1 MEPSIEFSLLYPN
14 QAALGKWQSEY
25 TMYMTIT
32 YTFFAYMS
40 LLSHMLSY
48 KIDTNT
54 QRNVEEGEYA
64 MFCSHCGVHA
74 QDGDHFCNN
83 CGASLQATGGVSH
96 QAPMPDAGPSPFQSA
111 EPKSSRRA
119 STTKPQDPYKD
130 QIAQLKLQL
139 KELKLDLKQITT
151 QMANVRSNYFETS
164 AFVPRGLLKWGYKG
178 MEDFKLMGPQQ
189 QKQQLQQHIMQL
201 ERQLLSLQ
209 QAQAQ
214 WKLQQQNN
222 QGQA

>member
-1 MEPSIEFSLLYPN
+1 
-14 QAALGKWQSEY
+14 
-25 TMYMTIT
+25 
-32 YTFFAYMS
+32 
-40 LLSHMLSY
+40 
-48 KIDTNT
+48 
-54 QRNVEEGEYA
+54 
-64 MFCSHCGVHA
+64 MFCSNCGAHA

-83 CGASLQATGGVSH
+83 CGASLQAAGGVVH
-96 QAPMPDAGPSPFQSA
+96 TAPPPLQAATSKSARRGGAG
-111 EPKSSRRA
+111 R
-119 STTKPQDPYKD
+119 PQDPYKD
-130 QIAQLKLQL
+130 QIAQLKLQI

-178 MEDFKLMGPQQ
+178 IEDFRLLGPQQ

-222 QGQA
+222 QG

>member
-1 MEPSIEFSLLYPN
+1 
-14 QAALGKWQSEY
+14 
-25 TMYMTIT
+25 
-32 YTFFAYMS
+32 
-40 LLSHMLSY
+40 
-48 KIDTNT
+48 
-54 QRNVEEGEYA
+54 
-64 MFCSHCGVHA
+64 MFCSNCGAHA
-74 QDGDHFCNN
+74 QDGDHFCNS
-83 CGASLQATGGVSH
+83 CGAPLQAAGGVAHSAPPPLQAT
-96 QAPMPDAGPSPFQSA
+96 

-119 STTKPQDPYKD
+119 SSSKLQDPYKD

-151 QMANVRSNYFETS
+151 RMANVRSNYFETS

-178 MEDFKLMGPQQ
+178 IEDFRLLGPQQ

-214 WKLQQQNN
+214 WKYQQQNS
-222 QGQA
+222 QG

>member
-1 MEPSIEFSLLYPN
+1 
-14 QAALGKWQSEY
+14 
-25 TMYMTIT
+25 
-32 YTFFAYMS
+32 
-40 LLSHMLSY
+40 
-48 KIDTNT
+48 
-54 QRNVEEGEYA
+54 
-64 MFCSHCGVHA
+64 MFCSNCGAHA

-83 CGASLQATGGVSH
+83 CGTPLQAAGGVVH
-96 QAPMPDAGPSPFQSA
+96 TAPPPLQEAAARPA
-111 EPKSSRRA
+111 RRGVA
-119 STTKPQDPYKD
+119 SKPQDPYKD
-130 QIAQLKLQL
+130 QLAQLKLQL

-178 MEDFKLMGPQQ
+178 IEDFRLMGPQQ

-222 QGQA
+222 QG

>member
-1 MEPSIEFSLLYPN
+1 
-14 QAALGKWQSEY
+14 
-25 TMYMTIT
+25 
-32 YTFFAYMS
+32 
-40 LLSHMLSY
+40 
-48 KIDTNT
+48 
-54 QRNVEEGEYA
+54 
-64 MFCSHCGVHA
+64 MFCSNCGTRA

-83 CGASLQATGGVSH
+83 CGASLQATGGVVASAPPPL
-96 QAPMPDAGPSPFQSA
+96 QAAQ
-111 EPKSSRRA
+111 PKSARRSSA
-119 STTKPQDPYKD
+119 SKPQDPYKD
-130 QIAQLKLQL
+130 QIAQLRLQL

-178 MEDFKLMGPQQ
+178 IEDFRLMGPQQ

-214 WKLQQQNN
+214 WKYQQQNN
-222 QGQA
+222 QG

>member
-1 MEPSIEFSLLYPN
+1 
-14 QAALGKWQSEY
+14 
-25 TMYMTIT
+25 
-32 YTFFAYMS
+32 
-40 LLSHMLSY
+40 
-48 KIDTNT
+48 
-54 QRNVEEGEYA
+54 
-64 MFCSHCGVHA
+64 MFCSNCGAHA

-83 CGASLQATGGVSH
+83 CGASLQATSGV
-96 QAPMPDAGPSPFQSA
+96 AQSA
-111 EPKSSRRA
+111 PPPLQTATPKSSRRA
-119 STTKPQDPYKD
+119 SGSKPQDPYKD

-178 MEDFKLMGPQQ
+178 IEDFRLMGPQQ

-214 WKLQQQNN
+214 WKYQQQIG
-222 QGQA
+222 QG

>member
-1 MEPSIEFSLLYPN
+1 
-14 QAALGKWQSEY
+14 
-25 TMYMTIT
+25 
-32 YTFFAYMS
+32 
-40 LLSHMLSY
+40 
-48 KIDTNT
+48 
-54 QRNVEEGEYA
+54 
-64 MFCSHCGVHA
+64 MFCSNCGARA

-83 CGASLQATGGVSH
+83 CGASLQTTGGVVHSAPLPL
-96 QAPMPDAGPSPFQSA
+96 QAA

-119 STTKPQDPYKD
+119 SASKPQDPYKD

-139 KELKLDLKQITT
+139 KELKLDLRQITT

-178 MEDFKLMGPQQ
+178 LEDFRLLGPQQ

-214 WKLQQQNN
+214 WKLQQQNS
-222 QGQA
+222 QG